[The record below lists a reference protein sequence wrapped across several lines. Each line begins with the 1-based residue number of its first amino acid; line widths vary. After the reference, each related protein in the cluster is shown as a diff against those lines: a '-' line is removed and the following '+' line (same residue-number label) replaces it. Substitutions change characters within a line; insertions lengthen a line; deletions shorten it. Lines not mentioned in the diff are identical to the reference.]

1 MTRKRRKNLLIR
13 TFIFIFAILLLYS
26 TYKNKD
32 REPEKIADKNL
43 EKENILEGKEKTNT
57 FEDVEYKGI
66 DLNGNRYII
75 KSEIADFKLETP
87 NKINM
92 LIMTAIFYF
101 KDGTVLKVKGDKG
114 TYNNKNYNMEFRD
127 NIIAEYEQSYLFA
140 DKLDYLNTDSLLT
153 ISGNVRTE
161 SVKGDMSADNLV
173 FDLSKKTLDISMF
186 NNNQV
191 NVKLKT
197 Q

>member
-1 MTRKRRKNLLIR
+1 
-13 TFIFIFAILLLYS
+13 
-26 TYKNKD
+26 
-32 REPEKIADKNL
+32 
-43 EKENILEGKEKTNT
+43 
-57 FEDVEYKGI
+57 
-66 DLNGNRYII
+66 
-75 KSEIADFKLETP
+75 
-87 NKINM
+87 
-92 LIMTAIFYF
+92 MTAIFYF